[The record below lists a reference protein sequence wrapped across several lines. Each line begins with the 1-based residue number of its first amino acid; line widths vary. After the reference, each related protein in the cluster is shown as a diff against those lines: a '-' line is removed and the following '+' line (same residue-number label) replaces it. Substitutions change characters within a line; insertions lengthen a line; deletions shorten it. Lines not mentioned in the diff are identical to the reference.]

1 VPQITPHY
9 IAYIFYRWDINVRM
23 STIIGFV
30 GGGGIGLVLN
40 RTINLTEYSKASVMV
55 IAIAIVVTVLD
66 NVSARIR
73 SRII

>member
-1 VPQITPHY
+1 PQITPHY
-9 IAYIFYRWDINVRM
+9 IGYIFYRWDINVRM

-55 IAIAIVVTVLD
+55 IAIAIVVTILD
-66 NVSARIR
+66 NVSAQIR